1 MSNKP
6 TRISFGFDPTIEN
19 PKAAPQTKIQN
30 RDGWSRRE
38 FLTTAALAGT
48 GTVLGLR
55 SESVAAEPPP
65 ETKKLRLVQRTDAM
79 CNAPMY
85 LAEELLAA
93 EGFTEA
99 EYVRTTGGSGT
110 EKALASGEGHL
121 AMHFGAPLIIRQEAG
136 DPVVI
141 LAGGHA
147 GCFELFGSERVR
159 AIRDLK
165 GKTIGVNALSSIGG
179 TLLRMILAHVGI
191 DPRKEVKWA
200 ELVASEQVRLLAEGK
215 IDALLAFPP
224 TVQELR
230 AKKIG
235 HVVFNS
241 MMDRPWSQY
250 FCCVVAGNKEFVRKH
265 PVATKR
271 ALRAIVKAID
281 ICGREPERTA
291 RLIIDK
297 GLTKNYDY
305 ALQMMNEMHYGKWR
319 DYDPEDTVRFF
330 SLRLHEIGVI
340 KSSPQKIISQGTNWR
355 FLRELK
361 ELKA

>member
-1 MSNKP
+1 M
-6 TRISFGFDPTIEN
+6 RRQRGD
-19 PKAAPQTKIQN
+19 
-30 RDGWSRRE
+30 DWSRRQ
-38 FLTTAALAGT
+38 FLKGASLAGTAAL
-48 GTVLGLR
+48 VGLH
-55 SESVAAEPPP
+55 SNVDAAEPPP
-65 ETKKLRLVQRTDAM
+65 ETKRLRLIQRTDAM

-85 LAEELLAA
+85 MAEELLAA
-93 EGFTEA
+93 EGFTDA
-99 EYVRTTGGSGT
+99 EYVKTTGGSGT
-110 EKALASGEGHL
+110 EKALASGAGHL
-121 AMHFGAPLIIRQEAG
+121 AMHFAAPLIVRLEAG

-141 LAGGHA
+141 LVGGHA
-147 GCFELFGSERVR
+147 GCFELFGTDRVR

-165 GKTIGVNALSSIGG
+165 GKTVAVNALSSIGG
-179 TLLRMILAHVGI
+179 ILLRIMLAHVGI
-191 DPRKEVKWA
+191 DPPKEVKWV
-200 ELVASEQVRLLAEGK
+200 EHTSSEQVRLLGEGK

-250 FCCVVAGNKEFVRKH
+250 FCCIVAGNRDFVRKN

-291 RLIIDK
+291 RLIVDK

-305 ALQMMNEMHYGKWR
+305 ALQMMKEMPYGKWR
-319 DYDPEDTVRFF
+319 EYDAEDTLRFYA
-330 SLRLHEIGVI
+330 LRLQEIGMI
-340 KSSPQKIISQGTNWR
+340 KSSPQKIIAQGTDWR
-355 FLRELK
+355 FLK
-361 ELKA
+361 ELKREMKA